1 MRNRFQVRGI
11 HTATHAALV
20 IEIFLVV
27 LSDERGVRHRVRENK
42 DNTLPNNAVRTVDVT
57 GR

>member
-1 MRNRFQVRGI
+1 M
-11 HTATHAALV
+11 

-42 DNTLPNNAVRTVDVT
+42 DNTLPNNAIPSMGATSR
-57 GR
+57 

>member
-1 MRNRFQVRGI
+1 MRNRFEVCGI
-11 HTATHAALV
+11 HAAPHAALM

-42 DNTLPNNAVRTVDVT
+42 DNTLPNNAIPSMGATSR
-57 GR
+57 